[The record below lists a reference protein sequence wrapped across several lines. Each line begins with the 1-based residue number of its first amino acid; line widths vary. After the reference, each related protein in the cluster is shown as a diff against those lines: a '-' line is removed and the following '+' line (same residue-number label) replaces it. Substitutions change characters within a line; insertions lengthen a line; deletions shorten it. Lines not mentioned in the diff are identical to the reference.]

1 VALTTDSNP
10 RACALDPRRGTAL
23 ALAEG
28 VANLACVGATP
39 VAVVNCLNFGNPEHP
54 EVMWQLSECIDGM
67 AESCNALSLPVI
79 GGNVSFY
86 NESGGADIDPTPVL
100 GVLGLLDAVHA
111 PPPGLAW
118 SDGDTVVLLGPRAA
132 ADGSFPLEGTRW
144 ATERRDH
151 RTGSIPAVDLA
162 VHAEVCAFVA
172 EVVAAQVAGAP
183 THAGRDALV
192 HAVHD
197 VSGGGLAVALAEMA
211 AAAGSGCT
219 ATAGTGFPDAA
230 ELFTELPSRFVVA
243 TGDPDELIRLAAAR
257 GIPAAALGPA
267 GGARLTLGTLVDLP
281 VEALRE
287 AHEGNLA
294 LALGEP

>member
-10 RACALDPRRGTAL
+10 RACALDPRRGTGL
-23 ALAEG
+23 ALAEA

-67 AESCNALSLPVI
+67 AASCDALALPVI

-100 GVLGLLDAVHA
+100 GVLGLVDAVHA

-118 SDGDTVVLLGPRAA
+118 SEGDTVVLVGGRAA

-151 RTGSIPAVDLA
+151 RSGQIPSIDFAA
-162 VHAEVCAFVA
+162 HAAACRFVA
-172 EVVAAQVAGAP
+172 TLVAAQVAGTESAP
-183 THAGRDALV
+183 LV

-197 VSGGGLAVALAEMA
+197 VSGGGLAVTLAEMA
-211 AAAGSGCT
+211 VAAGTGCT
-219 ATAGTGFPDAA
+219 ADLDDAT

-243 TGDPDELIRLAAAR
+243 TDAPDDLCNR
-257 GIPAAALGPA
+257 AAALGIPTTVLGRA
-267 GGARLTLGTLVDLP
+267 LGDRLTLGTLVDLP
-281 VEALRE
+281 VAALAE

-294 LALGEP
+294 LALGES